1 MAGSGAGIIQ
11 PPYFQIKIQK
21 GTVNMNITYYYSNG
35 TNRLYHSANEQAA
48 CISAY
53 NYMTL
58 HADIQQA
65 TIWNATTGEVYR
77 IYSR

>member
-1 MAGSGAGIIQ
+1 
-11 PPYFQIKIQK
+11 
-21 GTVNMNITYYYSNG
+21 MNITYYYSNG

-65 TIWNATTGEVYR
+65 TIWDATTGEVYR